1 MQDDEDGEEEE
12 DILDGRGNTGGLA
25 AHHSTGI
32 EEVFGSDDDDDEKE
46 DETVGSKTG
55 TGTRSEVQCI
65 ICIAHSAFGI
75 VGRSVYISQDN
86 ICNTTYNVP

>member
-1 MQDDEDGEEEE
+1 MQDDEDEEEEE
-12 DILDGRGNTGGLA
+12 DILDGRDNTGGLA

-32 EEVFGSDDDDDEKE
+32 EEVFGSDDDDEKE
-46 DETVGSKTG
+46 DETVGSKTE

-75 VGRSVYISQDN
+75 VGRLVYISQDN
-86 ICNTTYNVP
+86 MCNTTYNVP

>member
-1 MQDDEDGEEEE
+1 MQDDEEEEE
-12 DILDGRGNTGGLA
+12 DILDGRGNSLA

-32 EEVFGSDDDDDEKE
+32 EEVFGADDDDEKE
-46 DETVGSKTG
+46 DETMGSKTG

-65 ICIAHSAFGI
+65 ICIAHSAFEI

-86 ICNTTYNVP
+86 MCNTTYNVP

>member
-32 EEVFGSDDDDDEKE
+32 EEVFGSDGDDEKE
-46 DETVGSKTG
+46 DETMGSKTG